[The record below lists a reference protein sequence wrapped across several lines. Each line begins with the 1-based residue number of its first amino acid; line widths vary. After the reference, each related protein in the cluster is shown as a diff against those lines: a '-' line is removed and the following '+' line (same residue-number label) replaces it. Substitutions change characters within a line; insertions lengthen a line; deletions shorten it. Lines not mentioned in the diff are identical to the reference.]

1 MTVSRNDSSVLGR
14 WWWTVDRWTL
24 AALLILI
31 GFGYVMMLA
40 ASPAVAERVIGS
52 SARGLLFVKQVVFL
66 VMAGALLVI
75 VSLFSP
81 AAVRRLAILGCL
93 GALALTAA
101 TLVMGFETKGARRW
115 LSLPFVGTMQ
125 PSEFLKPC
133 FAVVTAWLLAQG
145 KASAALAAAARP
157 PGWDRNWLPQPR
169 SLLLFPGRFLWPA
182 AILPLLAVIAVLLKA
197 QPDFGMLMVIV
208 AVCLAQVFV
217 AGLNLFFVGA
227 IGAAGIGLAISAYFM
242 LPHVRS
248 RVDRFLDPAAGD
260 TFQVTKSLE
269 AFGHGG
275 LLGRGPGEGR
285 VKNLLPDAHA
295 DFVFAVAG
303 EEFGFIVCL
312 VILALF
318 AFVVVRGMLRLLGET
333 DLFVV
338 LAAAGLLAQFGLQ
351 AFVNMGST
359 LHLIPT
365 KGMTLPFVSYGG
377 SSVLAIALGMGML
390 LALTRRRPSRAEAPW
405 GQPA

>member
-1 MTVSRNDSSVLGR
+1 MAVSRADTSVLGR

-24 AALLILI
+24 AALLMLI

-52 SARGLLFVKQVVFL
+52 ESRGLLFAKQVVFL
-66 VMAGALLVI
+66 GLAAALMVS
-75 VSLFSP
+75 VSLLTP
-81 AAVRRLAILGCL
+81 RAVRRLAILGCL

-101 TLVMGFETKGARRW
+101 TLVVGFETKGARRW
-115 LSLPFVGTMQ
+115 LDLPLLGTMQ

-133 FAVVTAWLLAQG
+133 FAVVTAWMLAQG
-145 KASAALAAAARP
+145 KAVQAEAAAAAGRHGP
-157 PGWDRNWLPQPR
+157 LA
-169 SLLLFPGRFLWPA
+169 FPGRFLWPLA
-182 AILPLLAVIAVLLKA
+182 AILLLGSIAVILKR

-208 AVCLAQVFV
+208 AVCLAQFFV
-217 AGLNLFFVGA
+217 AGLNLALVSV
-227 IGAAGIGLAISAYFM
+227 IGAAGAGLAISAYFV

-248 RVDRFLDPAAGD
+248 RVDRFLDPSSGD
-260 TFQVTKSLE
+260 TYQITRSLE
-269 AFGHGG
+269 AFGYGG
-275 LLGRGPGEGR
+275 LFGRGPGEGR

-303 EEFGFIVCL
+303 EEFGFVICAL
-312 VILALF
+312 ILALF
-318 AFVVVRGMLRLLGET
+318 AFVVVRGLIRLLGEV

-338 LAAAGLLAQFGLQ
+338 LAATGLLAQFGLQ
-351 AFVNMGST
+351 AFVNMGSS

-390 LALTRRRPSRAEAPW
+390 LALTRRRPNRAEVLA
-405 GQPA
+405 